1 MIDPKNGK
9 CYAKNGILTTR
20 ALIYVKPNSTPGL
33 KFRGKSG
40 TFSERKEIA
49 SKTICYI
56 VINSLLYIYHTSDSD
71 TEYAS
76 TTHTG
81 MQKPAGQEFDVY
93 AFHVS
98 RILT

>member
-1 MIDPKNGK
+1 MVSVMPRMVVF
-9 CYAKNGILTTR
+9 TR
-20 ALIYVKPNSTPGL
+20 ALDICQVHFYPRSEKI
-33 KFRGKSG
+33 RGKYG
-40 TFSERKEIA
+40 AFSERKEIA

-56 VINSLLYIYHTSDSD
+56 VINSLLDIYHTSDSD

-81 MQKPAGQEFDVY
+81 MQKPAGQECDVY